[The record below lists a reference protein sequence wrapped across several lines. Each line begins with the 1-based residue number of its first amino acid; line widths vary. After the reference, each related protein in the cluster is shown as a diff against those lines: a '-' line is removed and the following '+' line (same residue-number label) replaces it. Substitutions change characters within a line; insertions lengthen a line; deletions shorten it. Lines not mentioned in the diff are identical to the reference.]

1 MLPVAVLMTEVGV
14 EVLGGALG
22 VGILGIIEEGFEGR
36 TDRVVVV
43 GVTGQQ

>member
-1 MLPVAVLMTEVGV
+1 MTEVGV
-14 EVLGGALG
+14 EGMGGALG

>member
-1 MLPVAVLMTEVGV
+1 MPPVAVLMTEVCV
-14 EVLGGALG
+14 EGMGGALG